1 MYEYLYIYI
10 LFQVNTQS
18 NGNTA
23 LQIAC
28 MDIYIYIYFQV
39 NTQSNGNTALQVAC
53 MNGHT
58 DVVLFLIGKDADL
71 ENEVTFYMY
80 F

>member
-1 MYEYLYIYI
+1 MYEYLYIY
-10 LFQVNTQS
+10 
-18 NGNTA
+18 
-23 LQIAC
+23 
-28 MDIYIYIYFQV
+28 YFQV

-71 ENEVTFYMY
+71 ENEVKLYNMY